1 MYKRKQIDFL
11 RTTRDFVEDAA
22 EESEKVIQEFSPK
35 QKKKF
40 FTWGKI
46 APTAITFILLLGL
59 VYTTRAVISSNDL
72 AHQLGN
78 ASVFE
83 QIKHLAVS
91 GDKPL
96 LGEDQERINILLL
109 GIGGEEHDG
118 GQLTDT
124 IIVASINP
132 LNGETGLL
140 SIPRDLVAPIPGVGW
155 QKINSANAYGAAM
168 NPDEIRAGADLSK
181 KTVSAITSL
190 SMHYY
195 IKLDFEGFVKMV
207 DALGGI
213 RVDIPSEFTDY
224 QYPDDSFGY
233 EPVHFDSG
241 WQNLKGNEALK
252 YVRSRHGTDGE
263 GTDFARA
270 RRQQQI
276 LQALQARTLAL
287 STLINPNKLLSL
299 SDIIGEHVET
309 DMKLW
314 QLFRLYEI
322 AKKAD
327 KQNITQVV
335 LSTEQGGLLI
345 ADTNEE
351 GSYLLR
357 PRLASTDFSEI
368 KKVAR
373 NLLYQDPMLSV
384 VSASDIA
391 EGLKIVIH
399 NGTLSE
405 GLAANTA
412 LELEKLSYNITQ
424 IANSPMRDYEKTV
437 IYKLSDQ
444 VPASDMQLIIETL
457 NANVAPSLPNF
468 ITVPDADMLIIVG
481 SDSVS

>member
-1 MYKRKQIDFL
+1 
-11 RTTRDFVEDAA
+11 
-22 EESEKVIQEFSPK
+22 
-35 QKKKF
+35 
-40 FTWGKI
+40 
-46 APTAITFILLLGL
+46 
-59 VYTTRAVISSNDL
+59 
-72 AHQLGN
+72 
-78 ASVFE
+78 
-83 QIKHLAVS
+83 
-91 GDKPL
+91 
-96 LGEDQERINILLL
+96 
-109 GIGGEEHDG
+109 
-118 GQLTDT
+118 
-124 IIVASINP
+124 
-132 LNGETGLL
+132 
-140 SIPRDLVAPIPGVGW
+140 
-155 QKINSANAYGAAM
+155 
-168 NPDEIRAGADLSK
+168 
-181 KTVSAITSL
+181 
-190 SMHYY
+190 
-195 IKLDFEGFVKMV
+195 
-207 DALGGI
+207 
-213 RVDIPSEFTDY
+213 
-224 QYPDDSFGY
+224 
-233 EPVHFDSG
+233 
-241 WQNLKGNEALK
+241 
-252 YVRSRHGTDGE
+252 
-263 GTDFARA
+263 
-270 RRQQQI
+270 